1 MRETTTFV
9 KLDRN
14 IMNWRWLQDPN
25 TLAVWIYLL
34 VNANNEA
41 RDVRDCTIERGEVE
55 CTISQIA
62 EKMGLSARSVR
73 TALEHLIKTGEIV
86 KKRQTHNFTVFIIVE
101 FDRYQAKPTNDRQR
115 GDKDPTSSRQT
126 ADKQPTTLKEGE
138 ERKEE
143 KKYKKYKNGERAP
156 ARVGARKESVASILD
171 RMLAEAEAEE
181 EAQREPSGNGT
192 NNPDA

>member
-1 MRETTTFV
+1 MREPTTYI

-41 RDVRDCTIERGEVE
+41 KDFRDCTVERGEVS
-55 CTISQIA
+55 CTVSLIS

-86 KKRQTHNFTVFIIVE
+86 KKRQTHNFTIYIIE
-101 FDRYQAKPTNDRQR
+101 GFDRYQAKPTNDRQR
-115 GDKDPTSSRQT
+115 PDKDPTNNRQT
-126 ADKQPTTLKEGE
+126 ADKDPTTLKEE
-138 ERKEE
+138 QEWEEE
-143 KKYKKYKNGERAP
+143 KKYKKYKNRGRAYAREAPKTGAALFEEIGEELR
-156 ARVGARKESVASILD
+156 RQ
-171 RMLAEAEAEE
+171 EAEE
-181 EAQREPSGNGT
+181 AKRNDAGGNE
-192 NNPDA
+192 